1 MVKILRLSLIALFL
15 STAFPAEA
23 QILKRLRKAVDDVI
37 VTPNERRATCTFATL
52 TNADGVLFSD
62 DFESGSFRD
71 MWAPRPSEEVG
82 VVEVIDRMQDARN
95 LPYEGDFAL
104 AIGREGDT
112 RFTGTFN
119 ESAISSADLC
129 LDLSGQVD
137 ASLHFYIRDQIDEN
151 TASDAILLSDDGGET
166 FHPALRLQP
175 SSWGDQIYGMVTVDL
190 SAAADQLGLSLSEQF
205 VIRFQQGGVADFID
219 ARSRPQHMDGFFID
233 NVVVMGSPIYA
244 RAPFRDGFESGTLGP
259 AWRVADPFRKGETAP
274 ELQSQWGFVKPVQ
287 RLPDVPPVPRTGNYS
302 LAMGRPAGSD
312 ARHTPS
318 LVTAADLHL
327 DLAGK
332 EEATLRF
339 FLRHE
344 LDEASEFDGIFLSSD
359 GGKNF
364 TRALSFELS
373 RKEYS
378 TYKENVLDLT
388 EMVKQTDL
396 TFSDQF
402 IVRIQQMGAADFA
415 GTMFNS
421 RDGFLIDDLV
431 VDAPLSPKEE
441 AVARLEVAL
450 RDWRQQGR
458 YEKTEDYEARLRDG
472 EAAAKDSL
480 SQLVLAEIVQSRIDL
495 SAVRTMYDPD
505 TEIFTLTV
513 DHLKPFTLAVPI
525 AEAEAFD
532 KNLQILEYHN
542 PVYAF
547 GSGDTLELVS
557 AEVVNPANG
566 KTYAL
571 SRQE

>member
-1 MVKILRLSLIALFL
+1 
-15 STAFPAEA
+15 
-23 QILKRLRKAVDDVI
+23 
-37 VTPNERRATCTFATL
+37 
-52 TNADGVLFSD
+52 
-62 DFESGSFRD
+62 

-82 VVEVIDRMQDARN
+82 VVEVVDRMQDVRN

-112 RFTGTFN
+112 RFNGTNN

-137 ASLHFYIRDQIDEN
+137 ASLHFYIRDQSDEN

-175 SSWGDQIYGMVTVDL
+175 GAWGDQIYGMMTVDL
-190 SAAADQLGLSLSEQF
+190 AAAAEQLGLSLNEQF
-205 VIRFQQGGVADFID
+205 VIRFQQGGVADF
-219 ARSRPQHMDGFFID
+219 AGSRFQHMDGFFID
-233 NVVVMGSPIYA
+233 NVVVMGSPVYA

-259 AWRVADPFRKGETAP
+259 AWRVPDPFRKGETAP
-274 ELQSQWGFVKPVQ
+274 ELQSQWGFVEPVQ
-287 RLPDVPPVPRTGNYS
+287 RLPDVPPIPRTGNYS

-312 ARHTPS
+312 ARHTLS

-364 TRALSFELS
+364 IKALSFALARE
-373 RKEYS
+373 EYS
-378 TYKENVLDLT
+378 TYKEIVLDLT
-388 EMVKQTDL
+388 EVVSQTDL

-402 IVRIQQMGAADFA
+402 IIRIQQMGGNDFA
-415 GTMFNS
+415 GGRWNNS
-421 RDGFLIDDLV
+421 DGFLIDDLV

-450 RDWRQQGR
+450 QDWRQRGR

-472 EAAAKDSL
+472 EATAKDSL
-480 SQLVLAEIVQSRIDL
+480 SQLVLAEVVQSRIDL
-495 SAVRTMYDPD
+495 SAVRTAYNPD
-505 TEIFTLTV
+505 TEVFTLTV
-513 DHLKPFTLAVPI
+513 DHLQPFILTVPI
-525 AEAEAFD
+525 DEAEAFD
-532 KNLQILEYHN
+532 KNLQTLEYHN

-547 GSGDTLELVS
+547 GSGDALELVS

>member
-1 MVKILRLSLIALFL
+1 MVKIVRFSLVVLFL
-15 STAFPAEA
+15 SAAFPAEA
-23 QILKRLRKAVDDVI
+23 QILKRLRQAVDDVI

-52 TNADGVLFSD
+52 TDADGVLFSD
-62 DFESGSFRD
+62 GFESGSLRD
-71 MWAPRPSEEVG
+71 MWAPRPGEEDG
-82 VVEVIDRMQDARN
+82 VVEVVDRIQDVRN
-95 LPYEGDFAL
+95 LPHEGDFAL

-112 RFTGTFN
+112 RFNGTSN
-119 ESAISSADLC
+119 ESTISAADLC
-129 LDLSGQVD
+129 LDLSEQTD
-137 ASLHFYIRDQIDEN
+137 ATLHFYVRDQIDEN

-175 SSWGDQIYGMVTVDL
+175 SAWGDQIYGMMTVDL
-190 SAAADQLGLSLSEQF
+190 AAAAEQLGLSLSDRF
-205 VIRFQQGGVADFID
+205 VIRFQQGGVADFVG
-219 ARSRPQHMDGFFID
+219 SRFQNMDGFFID
-233 NVVVMGSPIYA
+233 NVVVMGSPVYA

-274 ELQSQWGFVKPVQ
+274 ELQSQWGFVQPVQ
-287 RLPDVPPVPRTGNYS
+287 RLPDVPPIPRTGNYS

-364 TRALSFELS
+364 IRALGFELS

-378 TYKENVLDLT
+378 TYKEVVLDLT
-388 EMVKQTDL
+388 EVIRQTDL
-396 TFSDQF
+396 TLSDQF

-472 EAAAKDSL
+472 ESAAKDSL

-532 KNLQILEYHN
+532 NNLQILEYHN
-542 PVYAF
+542 LVYAF

-557 AEVVNPANG
+557 ADVVNPANG
-566 KTYAL
+566 KTYPL